1 LSSGKIK
8 KKDPLTK
15 REREAIKEVEKVLG
29 GKKEEI
35 KDALS
40 RLKTFSRKL
49 QGDKQFTFFDSR
61 ITKFETNSEYLKT

>member
-29 GKKEEI
+29 GKKEGIGCDKYIRFEEGI
-35 KDALS
+35 KYA
-40 RLKTFSRKL
+40 SRKYKSC
-49 QGDKQFTFFDSR
+49 QKIQYRHWF
-61 ITKFETNSEYLKT
+61 N